1 MVLKVKQLSI
11 VRPNNIT
18 FCDSLISMLFIFSMT
33 GNLQPLQRII
43 NWSFLGLGYI
53 ELILNQFNK
62 IFMSSYKSPKMIS
75 KTLSHL
81 YILLSSA
88 ELHRFVPS
96 RKRKRS
102 MVNKLNN
109 SEPKIDP
116 CGTPLIMSYQLLHKE
131 FTFVHCFRFDK

>member
-33 GNLQPLQRII
+33 GNLQPLPRII

-62 IFMSSYKSPKMIS
+62 IFMSCYKSSKMIS

-81 YILLSSA
+81 YILLSLA
-88 ELHRFVPS
+88 KLHRFVPS

-102 MVNKLNN
+102 MINKLNN

>member
-18 FCDSLISMLFIFSMT
+18 FCDSLISILFIFSMT
-33 GNLQPLQRII
+33 GNLQPLPRII

-62 IFMSSYKSPKMIS
+62 IFMSCYKSSKMIS

-81 YILLSSA
+81 YILLSLA
-88 ELHRFVPS
+88 KLHRFVPS

-102 MVNKLNN
+102 MINKLNN

>member
-1 MVLKVKQLSI
+1 
-11 VRPNNIT
+11 
-18 FCDSLISMLFIFSMT
+18 
-33 GNLQPLQRII
+33 
-43 NWSFLGLGYI
+43 
-53 ELILNQFNK
+53 
-62 IFMSSYKSPKMIS
+62 MSSYKSPKMIS

>member
-18 FCDSLISMLFIFSMT
+18 FCDSLISMLFIFSVT
-33 GNLQPLQRII
+33 GNLKPLPRII

-62 IFMSSYKSPKMIS
+62 IFMSCYKSSKMIS

-81 YILLSSA
+81 YILLSLA
-88 ELHRFVPS
+88 KLHRFVPS

-102 MVNKLNN
+102 MINKLNN